1 MNQGN
6 TEDLTFKL
14 LANPTKLKKKNKTIV
29 LTEDDDFF
37 LKIKKK
43 YPEML
48 LFNSDKNNI
57 LKKIESILIETT
69 ITNIVESIIR
79 EIEYELLL

>member
-1 MNQGN
+1 
-6 TEDLTFKL
+6 
-14 LANPTKLKKKNKTIV
+14 
-29 LTEDDDFF
+29 
-37 LKIKKK
+37 
-43 YPEML
+43 ML

>member
-1 MNQGN
+1 MDQGN

-14 LANPTKLKKKNKTIV
+14 LANHTKLKKKNKTIV
-29 LTEDDDFF
+29 LTEDDNFF

>member
-1 MNQGN
+1 MNQGD

-14 LANPTKLKKKNKTIV
+14 LANPTKLKKKNNTIV
-29 LTEDDDFF
+29 LTKDDDFF
-37 LKIKKK
+37 LKIKKY

-48 LFNSDKNNI
+48 LFNSDKLYI

-69 ITNIVESIIR
+69 IINTVENIIR